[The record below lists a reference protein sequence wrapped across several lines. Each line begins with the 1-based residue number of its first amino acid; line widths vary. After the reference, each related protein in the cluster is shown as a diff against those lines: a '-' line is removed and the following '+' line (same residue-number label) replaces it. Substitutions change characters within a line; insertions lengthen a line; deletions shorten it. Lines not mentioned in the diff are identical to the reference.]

1 MECRPSRCDL
11 LWSAAL
17 QSGTMERRP
26 SRRDLLWSAAL
37 QSGTMERRP
46 SRRDLERVG
55 FTVPLWRAALHR
67 GRGSERGDPSP
78 LSERESDADRNLER
92 SEGCDLRREAPSGPG
107 RGPARLPAC
116 LTGAI
121 LPNSAP
127 SPARPVCRTG
137 IRRPGV
143 LPPEALPAIIRTHG
157 RQSRPRVQVGRAAG
171 SSPRRLVRRFPRLGG
186 SPRRAAEP
194 GRGPASQPQHLPI
207 PGIGDPPHHRSPL
220 SPRP

>member
-1 MECRPSRCDL
+1 MERCSPKRHDGVPALTLRPF
-11 LWSAAL
+11 
-17 QSGTMERRP
+17 MERRSP
-26 SRRDLLWSAAL
+26 ERHDGAPAL
-37 QSGTMERRP
+37 TLRPFMERRSFMEP
-46 SRRDLERVG
+46 ERHDGAPALTSRLGAGRFHRA
-55 FTVPLWRAALHR
+55 VPLWRAALHKHR
-67 GRGSERGDPSP
+67 SGRQ
-78 LSERESDADRNLER
+78 
-92 SEGCDLRREAPSGPG
+92 LRAWE
-107 RGPARLPAC
+107 LPDW
-116 LTGAI
+116 
-121 LPNSAP
+121 
-127 SPARPVCRTG
+127 SPARRQGTG
-137 IRRPGV
+137 VWRPGV